1 MAGLST
7 KLPVTR
13 DPVDGFSLTKTYEEM
28 IHQNFK
34 NLVLTSPGERVM
46 DPNFGVG
53 IRKYLFQQKTPLIY
67 ADIRE
72 RLDQQVAKY
81 LPFVQVVNVFFNSDE
96 DRFSNM
102 LAVRIEYFVVPLEKF
117 NALNVS
123 VDAIEASEDSRYA

>member
-1 MAGLST
+1 MPGLSP

-34 NLVLTSPGERVM
+34 NLVLTSPGERIM

-53 IRKYLFQQKTPLIY
+53 IRRYLFQQKTPLVF

-81 LPFVQVVNVFFNSDE
+81 LPFVEVTNVFFDSRE
-96 DRFSNM
+96 DQFPNM
-102 LAVRIEYFVVPLEKF
+102 LMMQIEYLVIPLGKL
-117 NALNVS
+117 NALNIT
-123 VDAIEASEDSRYA
+123 VDAVKASEGLISA